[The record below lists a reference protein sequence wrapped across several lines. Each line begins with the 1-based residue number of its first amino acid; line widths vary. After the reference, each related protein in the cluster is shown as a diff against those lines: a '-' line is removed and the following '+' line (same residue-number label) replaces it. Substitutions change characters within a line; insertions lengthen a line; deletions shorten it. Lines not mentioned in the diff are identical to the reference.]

1 MLISE
6 PDILLVLILVLMV
19 VVVVVVVVATR
30 VSVIVV
36 VVVVLVSCVEEK
48 LERASVMSLPPTWCT
63 GPVHALVSV

>member
-1 MLISE
+1 
-6 PDILLVLILVLMV
+6 MV
-19 VVVVVVVVATR
+19 VLVATR
-30 VSVIVV
+30 VSVNVVVV

>member
-1 MLISE
+1 MKKMLISE
-6 PDILLVLILVLMV
+6 PVVPV
-19 VVVVVVVVATR
+19 VVLVVMVATR
-30 VSVIVV
+30 VSVNVV